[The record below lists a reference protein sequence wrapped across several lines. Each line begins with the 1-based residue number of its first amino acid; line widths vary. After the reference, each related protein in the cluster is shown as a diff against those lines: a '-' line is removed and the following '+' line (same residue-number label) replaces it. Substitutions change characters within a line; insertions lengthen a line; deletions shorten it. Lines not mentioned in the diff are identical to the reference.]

1 MFFFLFPAL
10 SKNGP
15 ICDQN
20 GETTF
25 VHDFFV
31 RLFLYLLS
39 NDGLMTNLNASAT
52 AQAGSSWLRW
62 GRGRLVTLRGALGR
76 AGTCL
81 ENGRIGV
88 EGELQVWHMSHE
100 HVSVY
105 PTILRLIIT
114 CPFDPHF
121 PPTLVRA
128 CVGDTVDFTDCVA
141 ICCDQKDK
149 GQVCT
154 TQACISFFETLQT
167 AYVDLVMYLTKH
179 FGQFKRDLGTSSL

>member
-1 MFFFLFPAL
+1 MTRKTTHVFFFPPAF

-25 VHDFFV
+25 VYNFSI
-31 RLFLYLLS
+31 RLLLYLFS
-39 NDGLMTNLNASAT
+39 NDGLMTSLNASAT

-62 GRGRLVTLRGALGR
+62 GRGRLVSLRGALGR

-81 ENGRIGV
+81 QNGRIGV
-88 EGELQVWHMSHE
+88 EGEHQVRHMSHQ

-114 CPFDPHF
+114 FSFDPHF
-121 PPTLVRA
+121 PPTLVRT
-128 CVGDTVDFTDCVA
+128 CVGDTVDFIACGA
-141 ICCDQKDK
+141 IRCDQKDK

-154 TQACISFFETLQT
+154 TQACISFFDTLHLFLRSTFFETLQ
-167 AYVDLVMYLTKH
+167 LRILT
-179 FGQFKRDLGTSSL
+179 LS